1 LKGKLILTL
10 FLIAAIIPP
19 TAAYLLVPSS
29 GLPTLSIEK
38 IYNTRLQ
45 IGQTIIVNVT
55 VSDVPD
61 IIACLVNV
69 AFNQS
74 VLKVTTGDPHGYLL
88 RKVRYGI
95 YEGSFFRSS
104 TNQTIF
110 LVNGVDNNKGTIS
123 AIYDGIIVAGK
134 SSSGSG
140 VIASINFTCVNAT
153 ANTAIRITGESIL
166 QDTPTTKI
174 QHQAIDGFITADAA
188 PGVWT
193 ELWFQATLIVVI
205 IEIVVVVLGILA
217 TTRWWHFRVEAESK
231 ESAELEDLF
240 K

>member
-1 LKGKLILTL
+1 MKGKLILIL
-10 FLIAAIIPP
+10 LLIAAIIPP
-19 TAAYLLVPSS
+19 TAAYLLLPSS
-29 GLPTLSIEK
+29 GPTTLSIEK
-38 IYNTRLQ
+38 IYNTSLQ
-45 IGQTIIVNVT
+45 TGQTIIVNVT
-55 VSDVPD
+55 VSDVPN

-74 VLKVTTGDPHGYLL
+74 VLKVTTGDPHGYYL
-88 RKVRYGI
+88 RGTRYGI

-110 LVNGVDNNKGTIS
+110 LVNGVNNNKGTIS

-153 ANTAIRITGESIL
+153 ANTAISITGESIL

-174 QHQAIDGFITADAA
+174 QHQAIDGFVTAEAA
-188 PGVWT
+188 PGIWT
-193 ELWFQATLIVVI
+193 ELWFQATLIVVVVEI
-205 IEIVVVVLGILA
+205 IVVVLGILV
-217 TTRWWHFRVEAESK
+217 TTRWWRSRAEAESK
-231 ESAELEDLF
+231 ESAEVDELF